1 MIKLLGSK
9 PATQATLAEA
19 RDTLVKAMRQERLV
33 EGQRNYLANMLKQE
47 PIQVNEIE
55 LSKLSAK

>member
-1 MIKLLGSK
+1 
-9 PATQATLAEA
+9 
-19 RDTLVKAMRQERLV
+19 MRQERLV